1 MVLMTL
7 LCKCRDQ
14 GQECRL
20 TMHTRK
26 RYSIALCLLAFGTVW
41 GGTLRNPAANRWR
54 QWRGVDNVRD
64 FGGMTTVDGRI
75 VRTNMIY
82 RSQAFNDN
90 AVCDWLTGPRLKA
103 KYESLQL
110 YVEFGRR
117 NSDELV
123 EQIDKT
129 DVEGSCQRIA
139 AAIRADRSKWR
150 IGELRG
156 TPESRRRILLE
167 TGLKTEIDLRSE
179 SECYGMTGS
188 PLGDSVA
195 WIHLPGRSALD
206 WYPTEEG
213 KSFFS
218 RCFKIFLEPGNYPID
233 FHCIAGADRTGS
245 LAFVLGAVLG
255 VPEAELVEDYTL
267 TSFSTS
273 GKRQADKMRKGMKA
287 FDGYPGKTI
296 NDRVCAYAC
305 TCGFTM
311 NDIRKFRSIVLS
323 EPAGLGAVSHAQE
336 PAEITRSTAEIAAPN
351 PNGMRTEAL
360 RLVVDRTWGGE
371 RAHVFGFD
379 AN

>member
-1 MVLMTL
+1 MS
-7 LCKCRDQ
+7 KRI
-14 GQECRL
+14 R
-20 TMHTRK
+20 TR
-26 RYSIALCLLAFGTVW
+26 I
-41 GGTLRNPAANRWR
+41 P
-54 QWRGVDNVRD
+54 
-64 FGGMTTVDGRI
+64 
-75 VRTNMIY
+75 
-82 RSQAFNDN
+82 
-90 AVCDWLTGPRLKA
+90 
-103 KYESLQL
+103 
-110 YVEFGRR
+110 
-117 NSDELV
+117 
-123 EQIDKT
+123 
-129 DVEGSCQRIA
+129 
-139 AAIRADRSKWR
+139 
-150 IGELRG
+150 
-156 TPESRRRILLE
+156 
-167 TGLKTEIDLRSE
+167 KTETITARKSKPQRDYPALRFIRF
-179 SECYGMTGS
+179 GLWDGS
-188 PLGDSVA
+188 
-195 WIHLPGRSALD
+195 
-206 WYPTEEG
+206 G